1 MARPRRKRRTIR
13 RRRDLRSKSGMLYDS
28 VSAARAQSF
37 GEQSRREHAK
47 RCALSARERCAAA
60 VMRTP
65 FRRARPA
72 RGNAPR
78 QTPSTHAGLHVVL
91 GHLRRHL
98 RHLPELAQRA
108 EHRVPGEPVAE
119 QRERPLDR
127 LRLLR
132 PRLPFG
138 LHPRWLKTRSVCPSA
153 TRSGSSRR
161 SSASRAAKLPAR
173 GDLARC

>member
-1 MARPRRKRRTIR
+1 MSFENRGSFPGSGDASGPSKRAIAKSRAQYVVHRHTRVLGLQGAAALQVARWCGACIADGQKCPPWTPAMARPRRKRRTIR

-37 GEQSRREHAK
+37 GEQSRRQHAK

-60 VMRTP
+60 VTRTP

-78 QTPSTHAGLHVVL
+78 QTPSTRAGLHVVL

-98 RHLPELAQRA
+98 RYL
-108 EHRVPGEPVAE
+108 
-119 QRERPLDR
+119 
-127 LRLLR
+127 
-132 PRLPFG
+132 
-138 LHPRWLKTRSVCPSA
+138 
-153 TRSGSSRR
+153 
-161 SSASRAAKLPAR
+161 
-173 GDLARC
+173 